1 MSFRIRDSEGKVLFQ
16 SEEMT
21 SNMDAVP
28 FSVPLDE
35 SRELLLEVLIRGPKR
50 FAHASWVDLHLE

>member
-1 MSFRIRDSEGKVLFQ
+1 MGFRVRNSDGTVLFQ
-16 SEEMT
+16 SKEMT

-35 SRELLLEVLIRGPKR
+35 SRELLLEVRATGSAHY
-50 FAHASWVDLHLE
+50 AHASWVDLHLE